1 MTRAAAMLP
10 KHGDC
15 LCSLAWRTAP
25 RGEMCVGFDP
35 ICRDTDLP
43 RNEVRRIIRH
53 LARKG
58 LAEFH
63 RGLCNEDGEFAG
75 AGYCITKAGQE
86 LAEKID
92 PVIDRDR
99 RKLAA

>member
-10 KHGDC
+10 KHRNC
-15 LCSLAWRTAP
+15 LRALAYLTEP
-25 RGEMCVGFDP
+25 CGEMCVGFDP
-35 ICRDTDLP
+35 ICRDTDLQ

-86 LAEKID
+86 LAEKVDPAID
-92 PVIDRDR
+92 LDRLE
-99 RKLAA
+99 LAA